1 MDLDLLEVRS
11 FLTLAATGHY
21 GRAAA
26 QLHVSESG
34 LSKRVARLERSLGVG
49 LLERDSQGVACLTT
63 AGRRFRRE
71 AETLVD
77 QADVAVATAGGP
89 AGANLVRLGLP
100 GQQSTPRDRA
110 QLHEFQVRVNDEM
123 SRDARVVCVGIPFG
137 ATARSLLEGHADV
150 VVDALP
156 AQHPAVCSSRVGTFR
171 RKGILSARHR
181 FADVGPVAWE
191 EFAELPMLYDSS
203 LPPRW
208 MSLWWLGDL
217 RSLPDAHLVQIAPPS
232 QSQIFDRLL
241 LGHEVIVSQVEMLGA
256 MPEALSS
263 VELLGVPERSYY
275 ALWRRLD
282 QRRAVGAAVM
292 AVAGALGPTASVDS
306 QHSDLELR

>member
-1 MDLDLLEVRS
+1 MVCAYSGGCGIGADGVIPSGNRLSSLAGHLSRDAPAPDTGTSRHHGGRLPEGGRMDLDLLEVRS

-21 GRAAA
+21 GPAAA

-71 AETLVD
+71 AEALVD
-77 QADVAVATAGGP
+77 QADVAVATAGGS

-156 AQHPAVCSSRVGTFR
+156 A
-171 RKGILSARHR
+171 
-181 FADVGPVAWE
+181 
-191 EFAELPMLYDSS
+191 
-203 LPPRW
+203 
-208 MSLWWLGDL
+208 
-217 RSLPDAHLVQIAPPS
+217 
-232 QSQIFDRLL
+232 
-241 LGHEVIVSQVEMLGA
+241 
-256 MPEALSS
+256 
-263 VELLGVPERSYY
+263 
-275 ALWRRLD
+275 
-282 QRRAVGAAVM
+282 
-292 AVAGALGPTASVDS
+292 
-306 QHSDLELR
+306 